1 MSVGST
7 LLELQE
13 IDLTL
18 MRDKEQLQNLP
29 EIADLARRRKL
40 YIKLKGDVTKYFAQ
54 RKDVEIDL
62 QELNNREQAI
72 HDGIEKA
79 RREVDMDDYRQVQ
92 QLEITLSDYAKKL
105 DRVEFERAEAHQ
117 KLDGIQADEATLEQN
132 LKKVENAIVALTK
145 QARTHATDIQNAI
158 DKNERKR
165 SNLFESLDPSI
176 ANAYKDASNRFGHLA
191 VEKLEGNV
199 PSICRMTL
207 QSSSMS
213 DLRHASEITEC
224 PYCHRLMVILPEE

>member
-1 MSVGST
+1 MGVGSS

-29 EIADLARRRKL
+29 EIAELARRRKL
-40 YIKLKGDVTKYFAQ
+40 YLKLKGDVTKLYAQ

-62 QELNNREQAI
+62 QDLDVREQKL
-72 HDGIEKA
+72 HEGVEQA

-92 QLEITLSDYAKKL
+92 QLEITLSDFAKKL
-105 DRVEFERAEAHQ
+105 DRVEFERKEAHG
-117 KLDGIQADEATLEQN
+117 KLDTIQSDDATLAEN
-132 LKKVENAIVALTK
+132 IKKVENSIVAMTK
-145 QARTHATDIQNAI
+145 QARTHAADIQEAI

-165 SNLFESLDPSI
+165 SMLFDGLDISV
-176 ANAYKDASNRFGHLA
+176 AKAYEKASKQFGHLA
-191 VEKLEGNV
+191 VEKLEGTV
-199 PSICRMTL
+199 PSICRMSL

-213 DLRHASEITEC
+213 DLRHADEVTEC